1 MKPETNLKI
10 KNNRGFT
17 LLEILVAVTIF
28 SLLTV
33 SVFSLYINTTIN
45 YTQDERTARMLENG
59 RFALS
64 LIAQDMQMADF
75 WGEMLNPDGID
86 ISAFSLGDD
95 DCGTKLLNM
104 EAAILYY
111 LDGGTLM
118 QVEEDNDD
126 TTLSDFDPV
135 NNSDCNNGGS
145 GTTNDDIIAGTNI
158 LAIKRVANEPSDAAE
173 RLTGCGTNNP
183 PTDPCDGDIFVNT
196 NGTNAS
202 LVEYNGGD
210 TTYNYWKY
218 VPVMYF
224 IRDDTDIN
232 GNPVPALCRLELE
245 DNDDRN
251 SGDDIEF
258 EDAPAD
264 CLAEG
269 VEHLHVEFGLD
280 TDNDRI
286 ANYYVS
292 NVTTAET
299 EDIVSARIYL
309 LTRTDLEDRDYVN
322 QKIYTLGSF
331 AVNGGAPFNDGF
343 YRRVNTTTVVLRNT
357 RALSLF
363 Q

>member
-1 MKPETNLKI
+1 MTNMKPVTHLKI
-10 KNNRGFT
+10 NNNRGMT

-28 SLLTV
+28 SLLTI

-64 LIAQDMQMADF
+64 LLAQDMQMADF

-86 ISAFSLGDD
+86 ISGFSLGND

-111 LDGGTLM
+111 QTGGTLM
-118 QVEEDNDD
+118 AVEEDNDD
-126 TTLSDFDPV
+126 TTLSNFDPV
-135 NNSDCNNGGS
+135 NNSDCNDGSS
-145 GTTNDDIIAGTNI
+145 GTTNDDILAGTNI
-158 LAIKRVANEPSDAAE
+158 LAIKRVANEPTNTASE
-173 RLTGCGTNNP
+173 RLN
-183 PTDPCDGDIFVNT
+183 GDIFVNT

-232 GNPVPALCRLELE
+232 GNAVPALCRLELE
-245 DNDDRN
+245 DNGERS

-269 VEHLHVEFGLD
+269 VEQLHVEFGLD
-280 TDNDRI
+280 TDNDQI

-292 NVTTAET
+292 NITTDES
-299 EDIVSARIYL
+299 EFIVSARIYL
-309 LTRTDLEDRDYVN
+309 LTRTDMEDRNYIN
-322 QKIYTLGSF
+322 QKIYTLGSL
-331 AVNGGAPFNDGF
+331 AVNGGVPFNDGY

-357 RALSLF
+357 RALALF